1 MAGALAGERVRPVV
15 LGLAI
20 PEPAGKISLAG
31 YRDALLATAGLT
43 ASSVASRV
51 APLARARRDSHARR
65 RARGPGALNG
75 TVLAGAAVDA
85 QRALAALAHFS
96 RQAFVN

>member
-1 MAGALAGERVRPVV
+1 VAGALAGERVRPVV

-43 ASSVASRV
+43 ASSVASRI
-51 APLARARRDSHARR
+51 APLARARRIPMLGVELEVRELSME
-65 RARGPGALNG
+65 L
-75 TVLAGAAVDA
+75 
-85 QRALAALAHFS
+85 S
-96 RQAFVN
+96 

>member
-1 MAGALAGERVRPVV
+1 MRPVV

-31 YRDALLATAGLT
+31 DRDALLATAGLT

-65 RARGPGALNG
+65 RARAGALNG